1 MVRMNTSAGKAK
13 SSAYLTFRTMMEG
26 SAGWITKPVPGV
38 FHVPQLAKDIEPMA
52 RQLLQSAVRLPAG
65 V

>member
-1 MVRMNTSAGKAK
+1 
-13 SSAYLTFRTMMEG
+13 MMEG

-38 FHVPQLAKDIEPMA
+38 FHVPQLARDIEPMA
-52 RQLLQSAVRLPAG
+52 RQLLLAAVRLPAG